1 MLENEGD
8 MRNIMSNI
16 LVVVAILLAVYVIVE
31 MILVL
36 IGKIPPQHVAYPTE
50 VALSVIMLGTGIAFL
65 VLAVLFYLF
74 SV

>member
-1 MLENEGD
+1 MLENEDD

-36 IGKIPPQHVAYPTE
+36 IGKIPPHHVAYPTE